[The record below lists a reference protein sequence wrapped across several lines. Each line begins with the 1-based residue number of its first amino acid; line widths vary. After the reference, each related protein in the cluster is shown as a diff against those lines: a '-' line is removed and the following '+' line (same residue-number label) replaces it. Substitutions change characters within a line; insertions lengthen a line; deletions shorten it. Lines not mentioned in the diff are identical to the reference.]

1 MFFVCLFVFV
11 FSSYYLPGA
20 SLEFLL
26 LLQQP
31 HEKSDIIPILQRR
44 ALRLRE
50 VK

>member
-1 MFFVCLFVFV
+1 MCVFCLFVFV
-11 FSSYYLPGA
+11 FRSYYEPGA

-31 HEKSDIIPILQRR
+31 QEKSDIIPISQMRTQ
-44 ALRLRE
+44 RLRG